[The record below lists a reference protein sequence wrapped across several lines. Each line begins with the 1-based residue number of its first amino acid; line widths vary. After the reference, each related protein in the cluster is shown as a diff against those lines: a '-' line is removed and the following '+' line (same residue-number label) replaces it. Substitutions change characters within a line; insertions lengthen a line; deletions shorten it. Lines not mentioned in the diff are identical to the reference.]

1 VGAAERSDGERS
13 ETECNGAAPTAGY
26 SACPT
31 SAGVQCEHIIL
42 EKGARLMRIQRILRH
57 FVARLAI
64 GLLVVFTLQA
74 QTNRFSCPAYG
85 GGYLP
90 IIWSAMYAA
99 YIPADHI
106 QGPPTLVSSCSH
118 PTLGSSSYI
127 YKGDGN
133 ADIGDGWPVQS
144 ARIYGNVQFY
154 GSFNNGVQNFP
165 AYQSPFWADTGQTR
179 NYAWGSPANGS
190 TLSSADE
197 DGIQADC
204 FRWHN
209 AGFGD
214 KSDMHAELTTSG
226 STQQNG
232 NLRFYGTGANPLES
246 MNAKIAWDIR
256 VLMNGNDP
264 TDARVTN
271 INYNH
276 TCFPAHIIKTQRFT
290 VYYYGPPRSDPTYVF
305 GCLYLQQG
313 KIIGQTQPNKKVPCD

>member
-1 VGAAERSDGERS
+1 MRS
-13 ETECNGAAPTAGY
+13 
-26 SACPT
+26 
-31 SAGVQCEHIIL
+31 
-42 EKGARLMRIQRILRH
+42 QRILRH
-57 FVARLAI
+57 FVPRLVI

-74 QTNRFSCPAYG
+74 QTYRFSCPAYG

-90 IIWSAMYAA
+90 IIWSPMYAA

-106 QGPPTLVSSCSH
+106 QGPPLSFCSH
-118 PTLGSSSYI
+118 PTLGSSTYI

-165 AYQSPFWADTGQTR
+165 AYQGPFWADTGQTR
-179 NYAWGSPANGS
+179 NYAWGSPVNGS
-190 TLSSADE
+190 TLSSADD
-197 DGIQADC
+197 DGIQTDC

-232 NLRFYGTGANPLES
+232 NVRFYGTGANPLES
-246 MNAKIAWDIR
+246 MHAKVAWDIR

-264 TDARVTN
+264 TNARVTD